1 MSMTDIAAFNPAAD
15 LAAALAAAQAELPDV
30 KKNRSADVKNK
41 EGRFLYAYSY
51 ADLADVSAAVLPVL
65 GRHGL
70 AFTAFPGHQPDG
82 KFGLRYYLLHSGG
95 ARLEGFFEIDDKG
108 GMQLVGG
115 RITYARRY
123 CLCAVTGITAD
134 EDVDARD
141 DAPSR
146 TMRRQAPGD
155 GTRQPEHQAQRRTR
169 AQSSP
174 SAPAAPPSAGAAA
187 PSAERAGGDL
197 PPLPG
202 EGDAPGPVSA
212 PPSGTLPAAGPG
224 APDDTDYDTHGT
236 ATRGKGGQLTA
247 LWTVLSTE
255 FGFASTDADKA
266 QARAVCVHIVNR
278 ELAGGTTGD
287 LSYNEAR
294 TVLDTLGHWQY
305 QAEKEGR
312 HPREYMIALMVAED
326 GEPGGE

>member
-1 MSMTDIAAFNPAAD
+1 MSETAE
-15 LAAALAAAQAELPDV
+15 LAAALAAAQAELPEV
-30 KKNRSADVKNK
+30 KKNRTADVKNK

-82 KFGLRYYLLHSGG
+82 KFGLRYYLLHSSG
-95 ARLEGFFEIDDKG
+95 ASIEGFFEIDDKG

-134 EDVDARD
+134 EDMDARE

-146 TMRRQAPGD
+146 TAQ
-155 GTRQPEHQAQRRTR
+155 RQPPRAGQQQPQAAAQRRPR

-174 SAPAAPPSAGAAA
+174 SAPAAPGPGAAP

-202 EGDAPGPVSA
+202 EEDAPGPA
-212 PPSGTLPAAGPG
+212 EPGKPG
-224 APDDTDYDTHGT
+224 APEPVTP
-236 ATRGKGGQLTA
+236 RQLTA
-247 LWTVLSTE
+247 IWTVLGE
-255 FGFASTDADKA
+255 VFLFGKDERDDARK
-266 QARAVCVHIVNR
+266 VCAHVVNR
-278 ELAGGTTGD
+278 ELDSSKDMTKK
-287 LSYNEAR
+287 EAA
-294 TVLDTLGHWQY
+294 TVLDTLAHWEA
-305 QAEKEGR
+305 QAQREDEK
-312 HPREYMIALMVAED
+312 PRAYLQMMIDATG
-326 GEPGGE
+326 GEPGE